1 MSPTSTS
8 SALAH
13 ATIVDGDRVSDIH
26 ATAAGDTVLLSPDDL
41 TAAIGWTLKPEGLC
55 RADVC
60 VPVRDRAS
68 LEVEGG
74 ISLRGVAELLGRP
87 LALEVDPIVAV
98 LGAAPSD
105 VGAALATG
113 KAPNFSLPDVDGG
126 TVELDDYA
134 GRKRMI
140 STWSSWCGCRWDLPK
155 WQQLYE
161 QFDPEEFVILSV
173 ALDEDAEAVRHWA
186 RDEPT
191 DPLTYPVLVDREH
204 RVAELYGVTNVPTT
218 IWIDEDGQIV
228 RPPLIA
234 PADNEFQ
241 DFTHIDAAVHN
252 DALVAWVRD
261 GVTPL
266 TDDAV
271 QERLDTP
278 TADEQLARAE
288 RRLAMHLLRS
298 GHDDAAHRHLERA
311 LELAPEDWT
320 IHRGS
325 MPVRGM
331 DPFGQDFF
339 DYWKAWEARGRP
351 GYESA

>member
-1 MSPTSTS
+1 MSSV
-8 SALAH
+8 SASKP
-13 ATIVDGDRVSDIH
+13 ATIVDGDRVSEVSASNDG
-26 ATAAGDTVLLSPDDL
+26 TTLLLSPADF
-41 TAAIGWTLKPEGLC
+41 TRATGWALKPEGLC
-55 RADVC
+55 RDDVC
-60 VPVRDRAS
+60 VPLRDRAA
-68 LEVEGG
+68 LERDGA
-74 ISLRGVAELLGRP
+74 ISLRGVAEALGRP
-87 LALEVDPIVAV
+87 LALEADPSVAV
-98 LGAAPSD
+98 LGEAPED

-113 KAPNFSLPDVDGG
+113 KAPNFTLPDVDGG
-126 TVELDDYA
+126 TVELDDFA

-191 DPLTYPVLVDREH
+191 EPLTYPVLVDREH

-261 GVTPL
+261 GVTPFA
-266 TDDAV
+266 DDAV
-271 QERLDTP
+271 QERLDPP

-298 GHDDAAHRHLERA
+298 GNDVAAHRHLELA
-311 LELAPEDWT
+311 MELAPEDWT

-325 MPVRGM
+325 MTLRGK

-339 DYWKAWEARGRP
+339 DFWNEWEARGRP
-351 GYESA
+351 GYASA